1 MSQKE
6 QHTIDWGNPSA
17 ADFRKLKDA
26 IHEFPAVRFDCTAN
40 RYKGGW
46 EVFMYEV
53 EGEEA
58 YDVSA
63 TFAPLIG
70 LPGKLLPLHGPEEYF
85 QLVSMVAAC
94 DLIRL
99 MHWMADV
106 QAELAETCRKS
117 N

>member
-6 QHTIDWGNPSA
+6 QLIIDWGNPSA
-17 ADFRKLKDA
+17 TDIRILKEA
-26 IHEFPAVRFDCTAN
+26 IHDFPAVRVDCTAN
-40 RYKGGW
+40 QYVEGW
-46 EVFMYEV
+46 EVFMYEKG
-53 EGEEA
+53 GEEA
-58 YDVSA
+58 HDVSA
-63 TFAPLIG
+63 ALAPLIG